1 MTKKKNKNI
10 SKKAQIRKERKR
22 LEKEIKRRILKHGNP
37 RLQMFF
43 ILTTVFAAGFL
54 SSYIMVRFDIT
65 SMPVR
70 YTAAVS
76 IAYLSFFGCLSVWV
90 WLIKKNK
97 ALGALIDADPV
108 DAVELGV
115 DIISETGI
123 NPVEMATEAAHNAA
137 GNNFS
142 ALKDAGD
149 SDSSSFFS
157 IFDIDLD
164 DGAIFIIIALIAG
177 ALLVMSGYFIY
188 TAPVFFTEILL
199 DGLIAAG
206 FYRNIKRL
214 QADQWITSAFK
225 KTWFYFLMVLLLYT
239 IGGYIIQGIDPRI
252 VTIGDAWK
260 YI

>member
-1 MTKKKNKNI
+1 MAKKKNI
-10 SKKAQIRKERKR
+10 SNKAKLRKEKKR
-22 LEKEIKRRILKHGNP
+22 LQKEIKRRILKHGSP

-43 ILTTVFAAGFL
+43 ILVTVFTVGFL
-54 SSYIMVRFDIT
+54 SSYIMVHFDII

-70 YTAAVS
+70 YGAAVS
-76 IAYLSFFGCLSVWV
+76 TAYLSFFGCLSLWV

-97 ALGALIDADPV
+97 TLGALIDADLV

-115 DIISETGI
+115 DIIAETGI
-123 NPVEMATEAAHNAA
+123 NPLEAAAEAAHNAA
-137 GNNFS
+137 GNSSSTLN
-142 ALKDAGD
+142 DAGD
-149 SDSSSFFS
+149 SDSSSVFS
-157 IFDIDLD
+157 FFDIDLD
-164 DGAIFIIIALIAG
+164 DGAIVIIIAIIAG

-214 QADQWITSAFK
+214 QADQWLTSAFK
-225 KTWFYFLMVLLLYT
+225 KTWYYFLIVLLLYT
-239 IGGYIIQGIDPRI
+239 ISGYIIQGIDPRI

-260 YI
+260 YL